1 MVIEEW
7 VLMAHGKEPDVY
19 DYLATSKVSDV
30 TVAQLQEALENS
42 FINKSNIEFWKGPIT
57 VSRLLEVSRTYSHG
71 LPVPGESAVFQY
83 GWTADETFVIQPP
96 GTELWEIAAI
106 EGFGTGASAD
116 LKFSY
121 SDGIADVGFK
131 VVTVIQAGTK
141 VDLNDLTP
149 TQVRINNSLHFKVE
163 NTNTVPGI
171 LVVAYHKRSL

>member
-71 LPVPGESAVFQY
+71 LPIPEQSAVFQY
-83 GWTADETFVIQPP
+83 SWSADETFIIQPP
-96 GTELWEIAAI
+96 GTELWEIAAM
-106 EGFGTGASAD
+106 EGYGTGATAD

-121 SDGIADVGFK
+121 TDGTADVEWHLAS
-131 VVTVIQAGTK
+131 VTQTGTK
-141 VDLNDLTP
+141 IDMNSLTP
-149 TQVRINNSLHFKVE
+149 TQIRINNSLYFKIE
-163 NTNTVPGI
+163 NTDATAGI
-171 LVVAYHKRSL
+171 LLVAYHKRSM